1 MFLLKTKVCISIYLI
16 LLWPS
21 MVFLCFI
28 YNEKFEIYIKIKWI
42 DFDLFITLLQKKKKT
57 SLWGDGP
64 LVESLPCKP
73 EDLSLDPRMD
83 AKSRHGDTCLWSL
96 CLSILHIKRL
106 LFVLMSLIE
115 FYSKTHF
122 FVGKSNAHTS
132 FHYWILVQ

>member
-1 MFLLKTKVCISIYLI
+1 MYFNLSYSFMAFYGFSLFHLQWKIWNIHKNKVNRF
-16 LLWPS
+16 W
-21 MVFLCFI
+21 FI
-28 YNEKFEIYIKIKWI
+28 YHPAS
-42 DFDLFITLLQKKKKT
+42 KKKKKP
-57 SLWGDGP
+57 SLWVWGDGP